1 MKKSKQKKG
10 ESGPPANNVPKI
22 EVVERTIAI
31 PKYFSHN
38 KKDAGCQADLAG
50 VVEKEYETRKIMP
63 IIQERYIPIK
73 NTIVEH
79 IEIPLEPEEYSKMI
93 LPLFGKNGLM
103 QLPDENLHP
112 DDADYFADLQPTLA
126 GWRQKF
132 HHEPLPVELEITSY
146 TPKLIPRL
154 VDRAV
159 PIPVELDVIVEYE
172 IPIIKPRWVE
182 KPIPIPVKAN
192 IELPI
197 PLDVLLSKTLHEP
210 YMDVIASAFLNQ
222 NVQEVV
228 DTGMVDRTTA
238 EKMIHLS
245 NVQHMTFPIAERVDI
260 GESLKNDFG
269 VDCKDLEDAW
279 SRQDSRGLK
288 HVKGLDE
295 KQGKAYIGTTESH
308 DA

>member
-197 PLDVLLSKTLHEP
+197 PLGEFFILL
-210 YMDVIASAFLNQ
+210 
-222 NVQEVV
+222 
-228 DTGMVDRTTA
+228 R
-238 EKMIHLS
+238 
-245 NVQHMTFPIAERVDI
+245 
-260 GESLKNDFG
+260 
-269 VDCKDLEDAW
+269 
-279 SRQDSRGLK
+279 
-288 HVKGLDE
+288 
-295 KQGKAYIGTTESH
+295 
-308 DA
+308 

>member
-1 MKKSKQKKG
+1 
-10 ESGPPANNVPKI
+10 
-22 EVVERTIAI
+22 
-31 PKYFSHN
+31 
-38 KKDAGCQADLAG
+38 
-50 VVEKEYETRKIMP
+50 
-63 IIQERYIPIK
+63 
-73 NTIVEH
+73 
-79 IEIPLEPEEYSKMI
+79 
-93 LPLFGKNGLM
+93 
-103 QLPDENLHP
+103 
-112 DDADYFADLQPTLA
+112 
-126 GWRQKF
+126 
-132 HHEPLPVELEITSY
+132 
-146 TPKLIPRL
+146 
-154 VDRAV
+154 
-159 PIPVELDVIVEYE
+159 
-172 IPIIKPRWVE
+172 
-182 KPIPIPVKAN
+182 
-192 IELPI
+192 
-197 PLDVLLSKTLHEP
+197 
-210 YMDVIASAFLNQ
+210 MDVIASAFLNQ